1 MVISFS
7 SDWLFTTNQSKEIV
21 NALVKTNKNV
31 SFCEIDS
38 PCGHDAFLLEFEAQ
52 TKIIKGFLLEEKFV

>member
-38 PCGHDAFLLEFEAQ
+38 PCGHRCFFFG
-52 TKIIKGFLLEEKFV
+52 I